1 MEIKLEGWK
10 EEMFKE
16 MYGQLP
22 DPTQKVLE
30 EVVKFVGESTGE
42 TIGDGHYK
50 DGYVTFSPV
59 RHPRYLIEMVTF
71 LMGCG
76 IDEKITPDSL
86 GSGARIFA
94 LGVLYPRNLLNRVL
108 SDQFYQEIARKYQ
121 IEVFGGKFPDINTEA
136 LVSKYVPK
144 ARNEIQELKDEAY
157 KKIEEEWFD
166 REARGF
172 LIRPRRF

>member
-1 MEIKLEGWK
+1 LCRN
-10 EEMFKE
+10 
-16 MYGQLP
+16 
-22 DPTQKVLE
+22 E
-30 EVVKFVGESTGE
+30 EVNAIKKKKRVFNLLAFSALSAIWQSYFSLVHYTIQPKILCNKVIES
-42 TIGDGHYK
+42 
-50 DGYVTFSPV
+50 
-59 RHPRYLIEMVTF
+59 HPRYLIEMVTF
-71 LMGCG
+71 LMGYG